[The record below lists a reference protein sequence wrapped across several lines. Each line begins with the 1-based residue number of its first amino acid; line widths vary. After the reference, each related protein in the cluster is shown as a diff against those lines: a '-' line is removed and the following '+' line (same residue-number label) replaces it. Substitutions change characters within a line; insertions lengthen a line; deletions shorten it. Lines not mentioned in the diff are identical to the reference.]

1 MANNTSRNP
10 EEVGRNKVRNMLL
23 QSRALQNNCMQT
35 KKKTT
40 KKSLKHFLFL
50 FTCSIKTS
58 FLAKVFFVTP
68 WATADIVPGVANL
81 NRTVF
86 VLLRTVGPRRD
97 NKIGAERTKLKGV

>member
-50 FTCSIKTS
+50 VY
-58 FLAKVFFVTP
+58 LLDQ
-68 WATADIVPGVANL
+68 DIILSEG
-81 NRTVF
+81 
-86 VLLRTVGPRRD
+86 LLRHPLSNCRYCARR
-97 NKIGAERTKLKGV
+97 GKLEQDGIRSVAHGGSKKR